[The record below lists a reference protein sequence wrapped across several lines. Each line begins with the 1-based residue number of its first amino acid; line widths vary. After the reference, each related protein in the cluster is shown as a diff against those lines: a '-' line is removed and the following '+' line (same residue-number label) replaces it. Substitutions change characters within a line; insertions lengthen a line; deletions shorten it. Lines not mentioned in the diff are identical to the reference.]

1 MSSADDALEETQGKD
16 KTEGKKEMIRDWLI
30 LLALAIGGAVLLS
43 FFPTK
48 IEPSLSVGKNY
59 LVEMAWILPAVMV
72 LMGLFKVWIS
82 KELVVK
88 YLGKASGLKG
98 IFIAALLGST
108 PTGPLY
114 VAFPLAA
121 AMFGKGARVLNVVV
135 FLSAWACMKIPQEMI
150 EIQFLGLGFMATRL
164 VLTLVSVSIMGLFME
179 KIIERT
185 GSLKVQSNV

>member
-1 MSSADDALEETQGKD
+1 MSSSVSED
-16 KTEGKKEMIRDWLI
+16 KPQKKGGAEARKEMIRDWLI
-30 LLALAIGGAVLLS
+30 FLGLVIGGTVLLP
-43 FFPTK
+43 FFPAK

-59 LVEMAWILPAVMV
+59 LTEMAWILPAVMV

-82 KELVVK
+82 REMVVK

-98 IFIAALLGST
+98 IFFAALLGST

-121 AMFGKGARVLNVVV
+121 AMFDKGARVLNVVV
-135 FLSAWACMKIPQEMI
+135 FLSAWAAMKIPQEMI
-150 EIQFLGLGFMATRL
+150 EIQFLGPGFMATRL
-164 VLTLVSVSIMGLFME
+164 VLTLVSVSLMGLFME

-185 GSLKVQSNV
+185 GSLKVQNRI

>member
-1 MSSADDALEETQGKD
+1 MSSTDNLDETGE
-16 KTEGKKEMIRDWLI
+16 EGKMEGKNEMIRDWAI
-30 LLALAIGGAVLLS
+30 LFGLALGAVVLLY
-43 FFPTK
+43 FFPAK
-48 IEPSLSVGKNY
+48 IEPSISVGKNY

-121 AMFGKGARVLNVVV
+121 AMFDKGARVMNVVV
-135 FLSAWACMKIPQEMI
+135 FLSAWAAMKIPQEMI

-164 VLTLVSVSIMGLFME
+164 VLTLVFVSVMGLAIE
-179 KIIERT
+179 KIMDRT
-185 GSLKVQSNV
+185 GSLDLQV